1 MRAAKMIIT
10 DFREQGGSSWLNS
23 MNPNGARIESYES
36 VVVSIESH
44 EFVVVGI
51 ESHKFSWLFPLSYE
65 SSYMLDLMTRKS
77 SVRISKL

>member
-1 MRAAKMIIT
+1 MRVAKMIFT

-23 MNPNGARIESYES
+23 MNPNGVRIESYES

-65 SSYMLDLMTRKS
+65 SSYMLDPMTRKS